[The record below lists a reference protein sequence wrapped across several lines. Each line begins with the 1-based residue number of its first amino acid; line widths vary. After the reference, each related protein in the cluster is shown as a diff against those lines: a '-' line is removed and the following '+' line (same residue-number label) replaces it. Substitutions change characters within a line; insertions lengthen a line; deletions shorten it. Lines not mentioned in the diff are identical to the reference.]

1 MSPILSQQLLLNVA
15 EELKLP
21 LEQIARRA
29 EQGIMTGLPDLFAIQ
44 SSAEAALK
52 LIDNYTL
59 GVRLSLE
66 QQPIDTESVS
76 VSSVLY
82 DVGQELRGLAK
93 SYGVGLELS
102 IGGKFG
108 PVLVNREGLQAAL
121 ASLGAALIE
130 ALPATESSQLRL
142 QLATHRCRYGIV
154 AGLYTTTEK
163 LSAETLRRGRRLQS
177 SSRQPIVN
185 LSHTSGAGVFVADT
199 ILKAMQLELKVSRH
213 HRLYGL
219 GAVLTPSKQIQLV

>member
-1 MSPILSQQLLLNVA
+1 MAVDNKMSPILSQQLLLNVA

-93 SYGVGLELS
+93 SYGVELELN

-108 PVLVNREGLQAAL
+108 PVLVNRQGLQAAL

-130 ALPATESSQLRL
+130 ALPAT
-142 QLATHRCRYGIV
+142 ATAATR
-154 AGLYTTTEK
+154 
-163 LSAETLRRGRRLQS
+163 
-177 SSRQPIVN
+177 SRWALP
-185 LSHTSGAGVFVADT
+185 
-199 ILKAMQLELKVSRH
+199 
-213 HRLYGL
+213 
-219 GAVLTPSKQIQLV
+219 